1 MPFSLL
7 ALDCDGVLI
16 KSVDVKAEAMRRI
29 GEPFGQELCDRLVMF
44 QRIEGGISR
53 YEKFR
58 WLIKEARGRE
68 ITTQEMTDLSSRYTM
83 YLGDALM
90 LCDFLPGLQSLLED
104 WHTRI
109 PLYVCSGAP
118 QQELENVLQAKG
130 VASYFCRIGG
140 YPPTKTTLLGTLL
153 REAGVPAAEAIMVGD
168 TITDFRAAEENG
180 TQFYGIGDAFAG
192 ASCPH
197 GQDLRDLN
205 HWLHSL

>member
-29 GEPFGQELCDRLVMF
+29 GELFGQELCDRLVMF

-58 WLIKEARGRE
+58 WLIREARGRE
-68 ITTQEMTDLSSRYTM
+68 ITPQEMTELSSRYTM
-83 YLGDALM
+83 SLDDVLM
-90 LCDFLPGLQSLLED
+90 HCEFLPGIEALLKD
-104 WHTRI
+104 WHTRV
-109 PLYVCSGAP
+109 PFYVCSGAP
-118 QQELENVLQAKG
+118 QQELEEVLQTRG
-130 VASYFCRIGG
+130 IASSFRRIGG
-140 YPPTKTTLLGTLL
+140 YPPTKTTLLGGIL
-153 REAGVPAAEAIMVGD
+153 REAGVAAAEAVMVGD
-168 TITDFRAAEENG
+168 TITDSRAAEENG